1 MTNGYSKIEEH
12 NFLTD
17 GSILSTY
24 FWIIGPA
31 GYKKNTIPK
40 TAFWTWEPQDL
51 WGLPRYIS
59 LQEMEGKLKID
70 VLIADENPGLFYDLC
85 M

>member
-40 TAFWTWEPQDL
+40 TAF
-51 WGLPRYIS
+51 
-59 LQEMEGKLKID
+59 
-70 VLIADENPGLFYDLC
+70 
-85 M
+85 